1 MSSKRLIK
9 YYLEIM
15 MSGYCFY
22 TQDAQALAEKANI
35 KDLIDTYANTRK
47 KQTYVLCKPLSKE
60 DIEYE
65 YDEAIAV
72 FSSGMKPCLIHLG
85 NDEDK
90 FNDFVEDFKEDVS
103 FLAEKFKYREKI
115 GRKRDWQSLFEE
127 ISPDNINF
135 ESHQVDKAQARTV
148 DLITSLMVG
157 SINDVSKIKLEAD
170 NLLDSVKSKIIL
182 FDTDQTSFVF
192 KGGPGKKYVIQG
204 LAGSGKTELLLH
216 KLKEIYS
223 NDTESKI
230 AFTCFNKILASSMKS
245 RIPDFFDFM
254 RVEKQIEWNEKL
266 FCFQS
271 WGSGKDPYSGIYR
284 YICYHYEIPFGTYGA
299 GSLDTHCK
307 KAIKDITNQ
316 GELNKKAFDY
326 VFIDESQDF
335 PSSFIELCELVTE
348 KKVFVA
354 GDVFQNIFRPIDEN
368 VNEADVLLKKCYRT
382 DPKNLMFSHALGMG
396 LFEKP
401 VLRWLKPN
409 EWDACGYNFQIADGR
424 AHLSRDP
431 LRRFEDIPLDYESTS
446 LHVLDDEEEMSS
458 KIISVIGDIKRRHP
472 TTQQGDIAVIFI
484 DRGSYIYDCIA
495 QLKNDIRKQLGWD
508 SNVSFETKSRHND
521 KLFISNINNAKGLEF
536 PFVICFARKLQYNSS
551 FRNALYTM
559 MARSF
564 LESHLMLSDKTDV
577 EVLQKVTAGLQHLTV
592 NNELNLRIPTQEEI
606 DNQKDFIVLSEGFS
620 IDAAVKQYCNA
631 NGATPRLLAKVTNSV
646 SKMLEDM
653 DDYTEEYLLS
663 IIELEYKRN
672 KKL

>member
-1 MSSKRLIK
+1 
-9 YYLEIM
+9 